1 MEKKNDDRESTK
13 RKVSIF
19 SLVAFQLNCKRF
31 QPITDKAI
39 YSTNRNR
46 RNNKNNKTKRSLKKT
61 VDMPFIESQPNSI
74 CFAWSRKILR
84 LFKENSP
91 CFPTFFAC

>member
-19 SLVAFQLNCKRF
+19 SLVAFQQELFQPNCKRF

-39 YSTNRNR
+39 YSTNPNR
-46 RNNKNNKTKRSLKKT
+46 PNNKNNKTKRSLKKT
-61 VDMPFIESQPNSI
+61 VDMPFI
-74 CFAWSRKILR
+74 
-84 LFKENSP
+84 
-91 CFPTFFAC
+91 T